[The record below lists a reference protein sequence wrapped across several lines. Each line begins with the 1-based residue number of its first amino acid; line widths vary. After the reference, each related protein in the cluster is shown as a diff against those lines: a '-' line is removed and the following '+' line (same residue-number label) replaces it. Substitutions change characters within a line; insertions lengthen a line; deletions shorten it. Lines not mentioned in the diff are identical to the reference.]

1 MATEEISWSNI
12 IFRAGTV
19 TALHPVDYCKTLIQ
33 LGYEPIAA
41 KPTRTFFGRPALG
54 LPSVFQY
61 IGYIRQQDG
70 FLGLYRGL
78 GPKIC
83 STIIKGMAF
92 QRANEAFAI
101 TFNSDTVSK
110 KKQKVKTDSDED
122 QDSDDEAEDVE
133 ETASEYFFRVAQ
145 SLSAT
150 TVSVA
155 VSQPFHVVTVRTMA
169 QFIGG
174 ETKYVGIFGS
184 AQEIYQESGILGFF
198 KGLIPRIA
206 GEVLAIVLASS
217 VTYTVNTYIISD
229 KRYKATFKTIAGF
242 FSTSLTYPFH
252 VVATCMT
259 VTGSGLAAG
268 QPPHMPVYVN
278 WIDCWSHLSRNAQLK
293 RGSSMLW
300 RYYTGTT
307 IVHRPFKID
316 QFKLPTSS
324 E

>member
-12 IFRAGTV
+12 VFRSGTV
-19 TALHPVDYCKTLIQ
+19 TALHPVDYAKTLIQ

-54 LPSVFQY
+54 LPNVFQY
-61 IGYIRQQDG
+61 IGYIRKQDG

-83 STIIKGMAF
+83 STIIKGMVF
-92 QRANEAFAI
+92 QRANEAFAL
-101 TFNSDTVSK
+101 TFCTDPASK
-110 KKQKVKTDSDED
+110 KKEKVKTDYEDE
-122 QDSDDEAEDVE
+122 QDSEDEAQDSE
-133 ETASEYFFRVAQ
+133 ETASEFFLRVAQ

-150 TVSVA
+150 TASIVI
-155 VSQPFHVVTVRTMA
+155 SQPFHVIAVRTMA

-174 ETKYVGIFGS
+174 ETKYMGIFGS
-184 AQEIYQESGILGFF
+184 AQEIYQESGISGFF
-198 KGLIPRIA
+198 KGLVPRIT
-206 GEVLAIVLASS
+206 GEVLAILLASS

-229 KRYKATFKTIAGF
+229 RRYKATFRTVAGF

-259 VTGSGLAAG
+259 VSGSDLAAG
-268 QPPHMPVYVN
+268 QPPYMPVYVN

-307 IVHRPFKID
+307 ICPKPFKIE
-316 QFKLPTSS
+316 QFKPPTLS